1 MLVIS
6 NQILLPSNYTCK
18 DEKHFQNVPWTQSG
32 FAVSSMKNRTR
43 YEKSAYCW
51 KSGYSDKVT
60 KKVRR
65 NHHGKGVENL
75 QDEIRDPN
83 RTQGILATLQVIG
96 GKWKPLIL
104 FILLHDGTKRFGELR
119 RMLPNITQGM
129 LTNQLREME
138 QGGLIV
144 RRAYQEIPPKVE
156 YYLSEHG
163 KTLSSVLGDMCGWGF
178 KHIEFMKQ
186 IREESGNDQNLG

>member
-1 MLVIS
+1 M
-6 NQILLPSNYTCK
+6 Q
-18 DEKHFQNVPWTQSG
+18 E
-32 FAVSSMKNRTR
+32 
-43 YEKSAYCW
+43 
-51 KSGYSDKVT
+51 
-60 KKVRR
+60 
-65 NHHGKGVENL
+65 
-75 QDEIRDPN
+75 EIRDPN
-83 RTQGILATLQVIG
+83 RTQGILASLQVIG

-129 LTNQLREME
+129 LTNQLCELE
-138 QGGLIV
+138 QDGLIV

-178 KHIEFMKQ
+178 RHMEYMKQ
-186 IREESGNDQNLG
+186 LTEDSRDDQYLG